1 MKSIATAKDI
11 PSSSEISRYLPGA
24 YFYDSYELPI
34 KSTSSSALEIYLG
47 VVAKTPQWVNTLMA
61 IRNRVVTLVGLK
73 NLGHLFDI
81 KSSKS
86 ASDYKVGDRIGIFSL
101 LFLSDNEII
110 LGDSDKHLEA
120 RVSVCKLAEG
130 ARHSVAVSTVVHIHN
145 TLGRVYL
152 FFVVPVHKIIV
163 PAMLSRTTSSASSA

>member
-1 MKSIATAKDI
+1 MKSSVNVIEV
-11 PSSSEISRYLPGA
+11 PNNSEISRYIPGA

-34 KSTSSSALEIYLG
+34 ESASSSALEIYLG
-47 VVAKTPQWVNTLMA
+47 VVAKTPQWVNTLMT
-61 IRNRVVTLVGLK
+61 IRNRAVTLVGLK
-73 NLGHLFDI
+73 NLGHLSDI

-101 LFLSDNEII
+101 LFLSENEII

-130 ARHSVAVSTVVHIHN
+130 TRNSIAVSTVVHVHN
-145 TLGRVYL
+145 MLGRVYL
-152 FFVVPVHKIIV
+152 FFVVPVHRIIV
-163 PAMLSRTTSSASSA
+163 PAMLRRATSSAPSA